1 MFTDATLSDTVTDIV
16 KTTYTIAMV
25 IDERKT
31 QVVNLRMRP
40 AVKELLRVAA
50 ERDHRTLSNLLEV
63 LILEHCRRNDIQPA
77 EPAPQKAKR
86 GTRARAK

>member
-1 MFTDATLSDTVTDIV
+1 MVT
-16 KTTYTIAMV
+16 
-25 IDERKT
+25 DERKT

-63 LILEHCRRNDIQPA
+63 LILEHCRRNNILPP
-77 EPAPQKAKR
+77 EVAPQKATR
-86 GTRARAK
+86 RARARTK

>member
-1 MFTDATLSDTVTDIV
+1 MYAISMVT
-16 KTTYTIAMV
+16 
-25 IDERKT
+25 DERKT

-63 LILEHCRRNDIQPA
+63 LILEHCRRNDIQPPSVRPERA
-77 EPAPQKAKR
+77 AR
-86 GTRARAK
+86 GSRARAK

>member
-1 MFTDATLSDTVTDIV
+1 MVT
-16 KTTYTIAMV
+16 
-25 IDERKT
+25 DERKT

-63 LILEHCRRNDIQPA
+63 LIVEHCERLGINA
-77 EPAPQKAKR
+77 EPAPLKR
-86 GTRARAK
+86 GKARSAKARG